1 MFPGLDIATT
11 LLYTEIIIIL
21 GLKMK
26 MQVSIREILSTT
38 GISYWTFHSYRRN
51 GLLPRPARHEKLKGR
66 GSRSFYPGWIIQRIN
81 DIEAM
86 RGRGLTLSEI
96 KRGMDWTVEEKLSEI
111 VRNTFE
117 HGEGEVVTLFE
128 HLTPGEVFK
137 QISRQVQAG
146 YSDYFVHN
154 YQVKLE
160 KKGRQLLWLTT
171 MEVSKVDLDRVPG
184 EDRTHRGQGEKDVHQ
199 K

>member
-1 MFPGLDIATT
+1 
-11 LLYTEIIIIL
+11 
-21 GLKMK
+21 MK
-26 MQVSIREILSTT
+26 IQISIKEILSTT

-51 GLLPRPARHEKLKGR
+51 GLLPGPLRHEKFKGK
-66 GSRSFYPGWIIQRIN
+66 GSCSFYPGWVIQRIN

-86 RGRGLTLSEI
+86 RGRGLTLSDI
-96 KRGMDWTVEEKLSEI
+96 KRGMEWTAEEKLSEI

-117 HGEGEVVTLFE
+117 HGEGEVVSLFE

-154 YQVKLE
+154 YQVNLE
-160 KKGRQLLWLTT
+160 NKGRKLVWITT
-171 MEVSKVDLDRVPG
+171 MEVSKVDMDQVPG
-184 EDRTHRGQGEKDVHQ
+184 ENRIHQGKDERDVHQ